1 MASINIRVDDGLKER
16 AYSVLAQLG
25 LSPSDAMRQFLTYV
39 ADNGKLPIKA
49 IMVSD
54 EDAELIAIVQ
64 QRLQSSQ
71 PVRVTLDAMPLS

>member
-1 MASINIRVDDGLKER
+1 VASINIRVDDGLKER

-25 LSPSDAMRQFLTYV
+25 LSPSDAIRQFLTYV
-39 ADNGKLPIKA
+39 SDNGKLPIKA

-71 PVRVTLDAMPLS
+71 PVRVTLEDL

>member
-1 MASINIRVDDGLKER
+1 MASINIRVDDALKER

-25 LSPSDAMRQFLTYV
+25 LSPSDAIRQFLAYV

-64 QRLQSSQ
+64 QRLKNPQ
-71 PVRVTLDAMPLS
+71 PVRVNEDDL